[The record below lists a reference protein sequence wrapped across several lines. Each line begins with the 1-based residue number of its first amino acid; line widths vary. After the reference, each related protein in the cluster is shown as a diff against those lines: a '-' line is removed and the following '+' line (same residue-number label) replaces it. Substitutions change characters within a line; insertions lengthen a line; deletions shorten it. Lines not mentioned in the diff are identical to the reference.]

1 MNTLKNRV
9 QLIGNLGQ
17 APVVKNLENGRKVA
31 RMNIAINETYKNGKG
46 ENMNDTY
53 WHTIVAWG
61 KTAEIAEKFLVKGSE
76 VAIDGKLVSRVYTAG
91 DGQKRY
97 ITEVIANELLLLTR
111 KAS

>member
-1 MNTLKNRV
+1 MNALKNRV

-17 APVVKNLENGRKVA
+17 APVVKHLQNGKKVA
-31 RMNIAINETYKNGKG
+31 RMSIAINESYKNGKG

-61 KTAEIAEKFLVKGSE
+61 KTAEIAERFLVKGSE
-76 VAIDGKLVSRVYTAG
+76 VAIDGKLISRVYTTS
-91 DGQKRY
+91 DGSKRFV
-97 ITEVIANELLLLTR
+97 TEVIANELLLLTR

>member
-1 MNTLKNRV
+1 MNALKNRV

-17 APVVKNLENGRKVA
+17 TPVVKNLQNGKKVA
-31 RMNIAINETYKNGKG
+31 RMSIAINESYKNGKG
-46 ENMNDTY
+46 ESMNDTY

-61 KTAEIAEKFLVKGSE
+61 KTAEIAERFLVKGSE
-76 VAIDGKLVSRVYTAG
+76 VAIDGKLVSRVYTTN
-91 DGQKRY
+91 DGIKKY

>member
-17 APVVKNLENGRKVA
+17 APVVRNLENGKKMA
-31 RMNIAINETYKNGKG
+31 RMNIAINESYKNGKG
-46 ENMNDTY
+46 ESMNDTY

-97 ITEVIANELLLLTR
+97 ITEVVASELLLLTK

>member
-1 MNTLKNRV
+1 MNALKNRV

-17 APVVKNLENGRKVA
+17 TPVVKNLENGKKMA
-31 RMNIAINETYKNGKG
+31 RMNIAINEAYKNAKG
-46 ENMNDTY
+46 ESVNDTY

-61 KTAEIAEKFLVKGSE
+61 KTAEIAERFLVKGSE
-76 VAIDGKLVSRVYTAG
+76 VAIEGKLVSRVYTTN

-97 ITEVIANELLLLTR
+97 ITEVIANEVLLLSR

>member
-1 MNTLKNRV
+1 MNALKNRV

-17 APVVKNLENGRKVA
+17 APVVKNLQNGKKVA
-31 RMNIAINETYKNGKG
+31 RMSIAINESYKNGNG
-46 ENMNDTY
+46 ESMSETY

-91 DGQKRY
+91 DGQKKF
-97 ITEVIANELLLLTR
+97 ITEVVANEVLLLTR